1 MILFKLLALPITAP
15 AAGIRYCLEKVL
27 DVAEKEMWDEGPIR
41 EELILLNQAYEDGS
55 IPEDEFRRR
64 EAELLARLREIRER
78 NKEMARTE
86 QTALPDEGKREVIIE
101 IPDEMR

>member
-41 EELILLNQAYEDGS
+41 EELILLNQAFEDGA
-55 IPEDEFRRR
+55 IPDDEFRRR

-86 QTALPDEGKREVIIE
+86 QAALPDEGKREVIID